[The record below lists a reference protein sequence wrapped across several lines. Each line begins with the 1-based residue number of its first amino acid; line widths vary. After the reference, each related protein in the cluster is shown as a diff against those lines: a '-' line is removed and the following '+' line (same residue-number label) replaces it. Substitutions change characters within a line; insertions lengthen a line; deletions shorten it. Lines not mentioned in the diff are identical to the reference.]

1 MKTYLVPTDFS
12 QNAQHAADYAHAMA
26 LKSSAKIVL
35 YHAYHLRDAND
46 VVQSNADIDDML
58 SEETQSQLF
67 LERERLLK
75 NGEVAIEIEYGFG
88 PSVENICTTA
98 SKCNAEIIIMG
109 TQGTS
114 GAMDTFIGSI
124 TSNVIDNAKI
134 PVLAIPEGFDFDDVT
149 NVTFAW
155 DKGNVSSVAIASL
168 KSFGESFDL
177 PINVLHISDKNVSAQ
192 DVGIQTLL
200 KDLGGNGE
208 AIVENESFVDLGFDL
223 FSYAKIDTILC
234 TYLRKHSFI
243 YKLLGKSVTK
253 GVVTK
258 ANTPV
263 LVLKEV

>member
-12 QNAQHAADYAHAMA
+12 QNARHAAEYALAMA
-26 LKSSAKIVL
+26 LKANAKIVL

-67 LERERLLK
+67 MERERLLK

-88 PSVENICTTA
+88 PSVENICSTA
-98 SKCNAEIIIMG
+98 QKCNADVIIMG

-114 GAMDTFIGSI
+114 GALDTFIGSI
-124 TSNVIDNAKI
+124 TSNVIDSAKI
-134 PVLAIPEGFDFDDVT
+134 PVLAIPEGFDFEDIK

-155 DKGNVSSVAIASL
+155 DKGTVSDSAISSL
-168 KSFGESFDL
+168 RSFGESFNL
-177 PINVLHISDKNVSAQ
+177 PVNVLHISDKKVSSS
-192 DVGIQTLL
+192 DVGIQNLL
-200 KDLGGNGE
+200 KDLGGKGE
-208 AIVENESFVDLGFDL
+208 AIIENESFVDFGFDL
-223 FSYAKIDTILC
+223 FTYAKIDTILC

-263 LVLKEV
+263 LVLKEI